1 MRFSST
7 PSTLADIVTLV
18 RKGAIEEALQLIRST
33 FPQLLDKHP
42 EVRFKLLC
50 QRFIELI
57 RQRKKEEALLFA
69 QKEWSPHAKDDTLLS
84 NELQVRVMLLRLH
97 KVLLRL
103 AHDERE
109 RRTCSR

>member
-1 MRFSST
+1 
-7 PSTLADIVTLV
+7 V
-18 RKGAIEEALQLIRST
+18 RRGAIDEAIKLLRSA

-69 QKEWSPHAKDDTLLS
+69 QKEWSPHAKDDPSLLD
-84 NELQVRVMLLRLH
+84 ELQVRVN
-97 KVLLRL
+97 
-103 AHDERE
+103 A
-109 RRTCSR
+109 